1 MTKINTEYDVGAA
14 FEAIEEELISS
25 IIRNMERHKVE
36 EIEEDKQWSMW
47 QIEQLKS
54 LEKYRKENKKKFG
67 KEFEEI
73 NKKIDRLILGANED
87 GQMDQEAEIL
97 KAIKKGLPAKKV
109 SPGGTAEFFKI
120 NDRKLNAL
128 LKATS
133 SDMQK
138 AEKAVLRRANDQY
151 RKIIFNAQVYAA
163 TGAGTY
169 EKAVDMATKDFLSA
183 GIDCIEYANGSRHT
197 IADYADMAI
206 RTASKRA
213 YLQGEGT
220 KRQEWGL
227 HLVIMNKRGNPCPK
241 CLPFCGKIL
250 IDDVWSGGGRED
262 GKYPL
267 MSSAIAAGLYHP
279 RCRDSHTTYFPD
291 ITTVNPKYSKE
302 EVTNLEIEAKKE
314 AKQQYAK
321 RQEKKFKRLAKYSL
335 DSENKQNYSLKA
347 AEWKDDTGGENGS
360 LDIQETY
367 SEFTDK
373 IKNSEYPSKHKDKMA
388 MFAEFTE
395 LVEDKGITAP
405 FAYIPSEDVIKY
417 NLEAPDI
424 SYYDMGYVFAH
435 ETSHRMDELEYHSW
449 ENEKFLQAIESCS
462 KKVYSQKEEIQKWFE
477 LGGKYENSFALSDI
491 ISALSDGSIDVPVGH
506 KKDYWR
512 INQKYKPMEIFAN
525 LSSIDVLNLQEK
537 EKVIKEL
544 IEVYEEMV
552 G

>member
-1 MTKINTEYDVGAA
+1 MLAVPMRILNSAKYKNRGKALFDSKTDVLDGLDEVISQWMDAIRMGRIKRYIPDSLIPRDPETGKLMPANPFDNDFIAIGDDMSEKSNKQVEISQPQISYEAYVNSYASFLDLVLQGVISPSTLGIDLKKTDNADSQREKEKITLEIRGKIVDTLNKVLPQLFTAVLQCYDLMCGKVPGKY
-14 FEAIEEELISS
+14 EPS
-25 IIRNMERHKVE
+25 I
-36 EIEEDKQWSMW
+36 
-47 QIEQLKS
+47 
-54 LEKYRKENKKKFG
+54 KFG
-67 KEFEEI
+67 EY
-73 NKKIDRLILGANED
+73 
-87 GQMDQEAEIL
+87 
-97 KAIKKGLPAKKV
+97 
-109 SPGGTAEFFKI
+109 
-120 NDRKLNAL
+120 AL

-250 IDDVWSGGGRED
+250 
-262 GKYPL
+262 
-267 MSSAIAAGLYHP
+267 
-279 RCRDSHTTYFPD
+279 
-291 ITTVNPKYSKE
+291 
-302 EVTNLEIEAKKE
+302 
-314 AKQQYAK
+314 
-321 RQEKKFKRLAKYSL
+321 
-335 DSENKQNYSLKA
+335 
-347 AEWKDDTGGENGS
+347 
-360 LDIQETY
+360 
-367 SEFTDK
+367 
-373 IKNSEYPSKHKDKMA
+373 
-388 MFAEFTE
+388 
-395 LVEDKGITAP
+395 
-405 FAYIPSEDVIKY
+405 
-417 NLEAPDI
+417 
-424 SYYDMGYVFAH
+424 MGYVFAH